1 MSSTIDSSV
10 VNKVNGGGANG
21 LPARQ
26 SDELRESF
34 MTLLITQLQNQ
45 DPLKPMENAEMTSQL
60 AQINTVSGIEE
71 LNSTLEGITSQMD
84 ANQALQAS
92 GLIGKGVMVPGKD
105 VLLEQD
111 GDGNTYTT
119 PFGIE
124 LAEPAKN
131 VKATIVGEGGQI
143 IKRYD
148 DLGPLKAGVHSFD
161 WPGVNDQGEAAAS
174 GRYTVQLEATDAEG
188 EKIEST
194 ALQYAVVNRV
204 TPNDGSG
211 SVRLDLG
218 AIYGQIN
225 LNDVKQIL

>member
-1 MSSTIDSSV
+1 MNIDTSV
-10 VNKVNGGGANG
+10 LSNVNSGGANG
-21 LPARQ
+21 LSARQ

-34 MTLLITQLQNQ
+34 MTLLITQLENQ
-45 DPLKPMENAEMTSQL
+45 DPLNPMENSEMTSQL

-92 GLIGKGVMVPGKD
+92 GLIGKGVMVSGKD
-105 VLLEQD
+105 VLVEQGDD
-111 GDGNTYTT
+111 GKPYTT

-124 LAEPAKN
+124 LAEPAAN
-131 VKATIVGEGGQI
+131 VKATIVGEGGQVVKI
-143 IKRYD
+143 L
-148 DLGPLKAGVHSFD
+148 DLEALDAGVQSFQWD
-161 WPGVNDQGEAAAS
+161 GLNEQKEAVAS
-174 GRYTVQLEATDAEG
+174 GKYTVQLEATDAEG

-194 ALQYAVVNRV
+194 ALQYAVVNSV
-204 TPNDGSG
+204 TPNDSSG

-218 AIYGQIN
+218 AIYGQIS

>member
-1 MSSTIDSSV
+1 MNIDTSV
-10 VNKVNGGGANG
+10 LSNVNGGGANG
-21 LPARQ
+21 LSARQ

-45 DPLKPMENAEMTSQL
+45 DPLNPMENSEMTSQL

-71 LNSTLEGITSQMD
+71 LNSTLQGITSQMD

-105 VLLEQD
+105 ILLEQD
-111 GDGNTYTT
+111 SEGDVYST

-124 LAEPAKN
+124 LAQRADN
-131 VKATIVGEGGQI
+131 VKATIVGQGGQI
-143 IKRYD
+143 IRKL
-148 DLGPLKAGVHSFD
+148 DLGSIDAGVQSIEWD
-161 WPGVNDQGEAAAS
+161 GLNEQREAVAS
-174 GRYTVQLEATDAEG
+174 GKYTVQLEATDANDK
-188 EKIEST
+188 KIEST

>member
-1 MSSTIDSSV
+1 MNIDTSV
-10 VNKVNGGGANG
+10 LSNVNGSGTNG
-21 LPARQ
+21 LSARQ

-45 DPLKPMENAEMTSQL
+45 DPLKPMENSEMTSQL

-71 LNSTLEGITSQMD
+71 LNSTLEGITNQMD

-92 GLIGKGVMVPGKD
+92 GLIGKGVMVPGKY

-111 GDGNTYTT
+111 SDGKAYST

-124 LAEPAKN
+124 LAEPANN
-131 VKATIVGEGGQI
+131 VKATIVGEGGQVI
-143 IKRYD
+143 RQYN
-148 DLGPLKAGVHSFD
+148 LGSLDAGTQSFD
-161 WPGVNDQGEAAAS
+161 WNGLDEQGATAAS
-174 GRYTVQLEATDAEG
+174 GRYSVQLEATDAEG

-211 SVRLDLG
+211 GVRLDLG
-218 AIYGQIN
+218 AIYGQVS

>member
-1 MSSTIDSSV
+1 MNTIDTSMVSSV
-10 VNKVNGGGANG
+10 NSGGASG
-21 LPARQ
+21 LSARQ
-26 SDELRESF
+26 SDELRNSF

-45 DPLKPMENAEMTSQL
+45 DPLKPMENSEMTSQL

-71 LNSTLEGITSQMD
+71 LNSTLQGITRQMD

-92 GLIGKGVMVPGKD
+92 GLIGKGVMVPGQH

-111 GDGNTYTT
+111 SDGKTYTT

-131 VKATIVGEGGQI
+131 VKATIVGEGGQVI
-143 IKRYD
+143 RRYD
-148 DLGPLKAGVHSFD
+148 LGSLDAGTQSFD
-161 WPGVNDQGEAAAS
+161 WNGLDDQGAAAAS
-174 GRYTVQLEATDAEG
+174 GRYSVQLEATDADG

-211 SVRLDLG
+211 GVRLDLG
-218 AIYGQIN
+218 AIYGQVS

>member
-1 MSSTIDSSV
+1 MSSTIDSSLV
-10 VNKVNGGGANG
+10 DKINGGGANG
-21 LPARQ
+21 LSARQ

-34 MTLLITQLQNQ
+34 MTLLITQLENQ
-45 DPLKPMENAEMTSQL
+45 DPLNPMENAEMTSQL

-71 LNSTLEGITSQMD
+71 LNSTLQGITSQMD

-111 GDGNTYTT
+111 SDGNTYTT

-124 LAEPAKN
+124 LTEPAAN
-131 VKATIVGEGGQI
+131 VKAIIVGDGGQVI
-143 IKRYD
+143 RRL
-148 DLGPLKAGVHSFD
+148 DLESLDAGVHSFD
-161 WPGVNDQGEAAAS
+161 WGGLNDQKEAVAS

-218 AIYGQIN
+218 AIYGQIS

>member
-1 MSSTIDSSV
+1 MNVDTSV
-10 VNKVNGGGANG
+10 LNNINGGGSNG
-21 LPARQ
+21 LSARQ

-45 DPLKPMENAEMTSQL
+45 DPLNPMENSEMTSQL

-71 LNSTLEGITSQMD
+71 LNSTLQGITSQMD

-111 GDGNTYTT
+111 SEGNTYTT
-119 PFGIE
+119 PFGVE

-131 VKATIVGEGGQI
+131 VKATIVGDGGQVI
-143 IKRYD
+143 RRYD
-148 DLGPLKAGVHSFD
+148 LGSVDAGVQSFEWD
-161 WPGVNDQGEAAAS
+161 GKNEQGEAAAS
-174 GRYTVQLEATDAEG
+174 GRYTVQLEATDGEG

-211 SVRLDLG
+211 GVRLDLG
-218 AIYGQIN
+218 AIYGQIS

>member
-1 MSSTIDSSV
+1 MNIDPSLLNSINSSGTS
-10 VNKVNGGGANG
+10 GANG
-21 LPARQ
+21 LSARQ

-45 DPLKPMENAEMTSQL
+45 DPLNPMENSEMTSQL

-92 GLIGKGVMVPGKD
+92 GLIGKGVMVPGKH

-111 GDGNTYTT
+111 TDGNAYTT

-124 LAEPAKN
+124 LGESANN
-131 VKATIVGEGGQI
+131 VKATIVGDGGQVV
-143 IKRYD
+143 RRLE
-148 DLGPLKAGVHSFD
+148 LGSLDAGVHSFD
-161 WPGVNDQGEAAAS
+161 WGGLNEQKEAVAS

-218 AIYGQIN
+218 AIYGQIS

>member
-1 MSSTIDSSV
+1 MNIDTSV
-10 VNKVNGGGANG
+10 LSNVNGGGNNNG
-21 LPARQ
+21 LSARQ

-45 DPLKPMENAEMTSQL
+45 DPLKPMENSEMTSQL

-92 GLIGKGVMVPGKD
+92 GLIGKGVMVSGKD
-105 VLLEQD
+105 VLVEQD
-111 GDGNTYTT
+111 DDGNSYTT

-124 LAEPAKN
+124 LAEPAAN
-131 VKATIVGEGGQI
+131 VKATIVGEGGQV
-143 IKRYD
+143 IKTL
-148 DLGPLKAGVHSFD
+148 DLEALDAGVQSFQ
-161 WPGVNDQGEAAAS
+161 WNGLNEQKEAVAS
-174 GRYTVQLEATDAEG
+174 GRYSVQLEATDAEG

-194 ALQYAVVNRV
+194 ALQYAVVNSV
-204 TPNDGSG
+204 TPNDSSG

-218 AIYGQIN
+218 AIYGQIS

>member
-1 MSSTIDSSV
+1 MNIDTSV
-10 VNKVNGGGANG
+10 LSNVNGGGSNG
-21 LPARQ
+21 LSARQ

-45 DPLKPMENAEMTSQL
+45 DPLNPMENAEMTSQL

-71 LNSTLEGITSQMD
+71 LNSTLQGITSQMD

-92 GLIGKGVMVPGKD
+92 GLIGKGVMVPGRN

-111 GDGNTYTT
+111 SDGNAYTT

-124 LAEPAKN
+124 LDQPAAS
-131 VKATIVGEGGQI
+131 VKATIVGQGGQVI
-143 IKRYD
+143 RQL
-148 DLGPLKAGVHSFD
+148 DLQSLDAGVQSFEWD
-161 WPGVNDQGEAAAS
+161 GKDNQGATAAS

-188 EKIEST
+188 EKVEFN
-194 ALQYAVVNRV
+194 ALNYAVVNRV
-204 TPNDGSG
+204 TPNDGGG
-211 SVRLDLG
+211 SIRLDLG
-218 AIYGQIN
+218 AIYGQIS

>member
-1 MSSTIDSSV
+1 MNVDTSV
-10 VNKVNGGGANG
+10 LNNINGGGSNG
-21 LPARQ
+21 LSARQ

-45 DPLKPMENAEMTSQL
+45 DPLNPMENSEMTSQL

-71 LNSTLEGITSQMD
+71 LNSTLQGITSQMD

-92 GLIGKGVMVPGKD
+92 GLIGKGVMVSGKH

-111 GDGNTYTT
+111 SDGNSYTT

-124 LAEPAKN
+124 LAQPAKN
-131 VKATIVGEGGQI
+131 VKATIVGDGGQVI
-143 IKRYD
+143 RRYD
-148 DLGPLKAGVHSFD
+148 LGSVDAGVQSFD
-161 WPGVNDQGEAAAS
+161 WDGKNEQKEAAAS

-211 SVRLDLG
+211 GVRLDLG
-218 AIYGQIN
+218 AIYGQIS

>member
-1 MSSTIDSSV
+1 MNVDTSV
-10 VNKVNGGGANG
+10 LNNINGGGASG
-21 LPARQ
+21 LSARQ

-45 DPLKPMENAEMTSQL
+45 DPLNPMENSEMTSQL

-71 LNSTLEGITSQMD
+71 LNSTLQGITSQMD

-111 GDGNTYTT
+111 SEGNTYTT
-119 PFGIE
+119 PFGVE

-131 VKATIVGEGGQI
+131 VKATIVGDGGQVI
-143 IKRYD
+143 RRYD
-148 DLGPLKAGVHSFD
+148 LGSVDAGVQSFEWD
-161 WPGVNDQGEAAAS
+161 GKNEQGEAAAS
-174 GRYTVQLEATDAEG
+174 GRYTVQLEATDGEG

-211 SVRLDLG
+211 GVRLDLG
-218 AIYGQIN
+218 AIYGQIS

>member
-1 MSSTIDSSV
+1 MNVDTSV
-10 VNKVNGGGANG
+10 LNNINGGGSNV
-21 LPARQ
+21 LSARQ

-45 DPLKPMENAEMTSQL
+45 DPLNPMENSEMTSQL

-105 VLLEQD
+105 VLVEQD
-111 GDGNTYTT
+111 SEGNTYTT

-124 LAEPAKN
+124 LAQPAKS
-131 VKATIVGEGGQI
+131 VKATIVGQGGQVI
-143 IKRYD
+143 RQL
-148 DLGPLKAGVHSFD
+148 DLKSLDSGVHSFD
-161 WPGVNDQGEAAAS
+161 WGGENDQGDAVAS
-174 GRYTVQLEATDAEG
+174 GRYSVQIEATDAEG

-218 AIYGQIN
+218 AIYGQVN

>member
-1 MSSTIDSSV
+1 MNVDTSV
-10 VNKVNGGGANG
+10 LNNINGGGANG
-21 LPARQ
+21 LSARQ

-45 DPLKPMENAEMTSQL
+45 DPLNPMENAEMTSQL

-105 VLLEQD
+105 VLVEQD
-111 GDGNTYTT
+111 SEGNTYTT

-124 LAEPAKN
+124 LAQPAKS
-131 VKATIVGEGGQI
+131 VKATIVGQGGQVI
-143 IKRYD
+143 RQL
-148 DLGPLKAGVHSFD
+148 DLKSLDSGVHSFD
-161 WPGVNDQGEAAAS
+161 WGGENDQGDAVAS
-174 GRYTVQLEATDAEG
+174 GRYSVQIEAVDAEG
-188 EKIEST
+188 EQIEST

-218 AIYGQIN
+218 AIYGQVN

>member
-1 MSSTIDSSV
+1 MSSTIDSSLV
-10 VNKVNGGGANG
+10 DKINGGGANG
-21 LPARQ
+21 LSARQ

-34 MTLLITQLQNQ
+34 MTLLITQLENQ
-45 DPLKPMENAEMTSQL
+45 DPLNPMENAEMTSQL

-92 GLIGKGVMVPGKD
+92 GLIGKGVMVSGKD
-105 VLLEQD
+105 VLVEKD
-111 GDGNTYTT
+111 GDGNSYTT

-124 LAEPAKN
+124 LAEPAAN
-131 VKATIVGEGGQI
+131 VKATIVGEGGQVI
-143 IKRYD
+143 RVLD
-148 DLGPLKAGVHSFD
+148 LKALDAGVQSFQWD
-161 WPGVNDQGEAAAS
+161 GLNEQKEAAAS
-174 GRYTVQLEATDAEG
+174 GRYSVQLEATDAEG

-194 ALQYAVVNRV
+194 ALQYAVVNSV

>member
-1 MSSTIDSSV
+1 MNIDTSV
-10 VNKVNGGGANG
+10 LSNVNSGGANG
-21 LPARQ
+21 LSARQ

-34 MTLLITQLQNQ
+34 MTLLITQLENQ
-45 DPLKPMENAEMTSQL
+45 DPLNPMENSEMTSQL

-92 GLIGKGVMVPGKD
+92 GLIGKGVMVSGQD
-105 VLLEQD
+105 VLVEQD
-111 GDGNTYTT
+111 DDGNSYTT

-124 LAEPAKN
+124 LAEPAN
-131 VKATIVGEGGQI
+131 QVQATIVGNGGQVLR
-143 IKRYD
+143 RYD
-148 DLGPLKAGVHSFD
+148 LGSVDAGVQSFEWD
-161 WPGVNDQGEAAAS
+161 GKNDQGEAVTS
-174 GRYTVQLEATDAEG
+174 GRYSVQLEATDSEG

-218 AIYGQIN
+218 AIYGQIG

>member
-1 MSSTIDSSV
+1 MNVDTSV
-10 VNKVNGGGANG
+10 LNNINGGGTNG
-21 LPARQ
+21 LSARQ

-34 MTLLITQLQNQ
+34 MTLLITQLENQ
-45 DPLKPMENAEMTSQL
+45 DPLNPMENSEMTSQL

-71 LNSTLEGITSQMD
+71 LNSTLQGITSQMD

-111 GDGNTYTT
+111 DDGNSYTT

-124 LAEPAKN
+124 LAQPAES
-131 VKATIVGEGGQI
+131 VKATIVGQGGQV
-143 IKRYD
+143 IKQL
-148 DLGPLKAGVHSFD
+148 DLKSLDAGVHSFD
-161 WPGVNDQGEAAAS
+161 WNGLNEQKEAAAS
-174 GRYTVQLEATDAEG
+174 GKYSVQLEATDAEG

>member
-1 MSSTIDSSV
+1 MNIDTSV
-10 VNKVNGGGANG
+10 LSNVNGGGGNG
-21 LPARQ
+21 LSARQ

-45 DPLKPMENAEMTSQL
+45 DPLKPMENSEMTSQL

-92 GLIGKGVMVPGKD
+92 GLIGKGVMVSGKD
-105 VLLEQD
+105 VLVEQD
-111 GDGNTYTT
+111 GDGNSYTT

-124 LAEPAKN
+124 LAEPAAN
-131 VKATIVGEGGQI
+131 VKATIVGEGGQVI
-143 IKRYD
+143 RVL
-148 DLGPLKAGVHSFD
+148 DLGALDSGVQSFQWD
-161 WPGVNDQGEAAAS
+161 GLNEQKESVAS
-174 GRYTVQLEATDAEG
+174 GRYSVQLEVTDAEG

-194 ALQYAVVNRV
+194 ALQYAVVNSV
-204 TPNDGSG
+204 TPNDSSG
-211 SVRLDLG
+211 NVRLDLG
-218 AIYGQIN
+218 AIYGQIS

>member
-1 MSSTIDSSV
+1 MNVDSSV
-10 VNKVNGGGANG
+10 LNSVNGGGTNG
-21 LPARQ
+21 LSTRQ
-26 SDELRESF
+26 SDELRNSF

-45 DPLKPMENAEMTSQL
+45 DPLKPMENSEMTSQL

-71 LNSTLEGITSQMD
+71 LNSTLQAITSQMD

-105 VLLEQD
+105 ILLEQD
-111 GDGNTYTT
+111 SDGNTYTT

-124 LAEPAKN
+124 LAEPAKS
-131 VKATIVGEGGQI
+131 VKATIVGDGGQVI
-143 IKRYD
+143 RTL
-148 DLGPLKAGVHSFD
+148 DLKSLDAGVHSFD
-161 WPGVNDQGEAAAS
+161 WGGENDQGQAVVS
-174 GRYTVQLEATDAEG
+174 GRYAVQLEATDAEG
-188 EKIEST
+188 EKIDST

-218 AIYGQIN
+218 AIYGQIS